1 MILQSDWSL
10 PHNRDKLCFN
20 LYVKLF
26 LRWAA
31 HTVRARDELR
41 GEYEGY
47 SDSASTQHILIDILL
62 SHSCIHKFYLQYS
75 ILRSRYILLL
85 NANIIRKALLAV

>member
-26 LRWAA
+26 LSWAA
-31 HTVRARDELR
+31 YTVQARDELR

-47 SDSASTQHILIDILL
+47 SDSASTQHIL

-75 ILRSRYILLL
+75 ILRSRYIRML

>member
-26 LRWAA
+26 LSWAA
-31 HTVRARDELR
+31 HTVQARDELR

-62 SHSCIHKFYLQYS
+62 SIHAFISSICSIQYFARGTSECSCC
-75 ILRSRYILLL
+75 
-85 NANIIRKALLAV
+85 